1 MNFSIQKIY
10 IILITNLENM
20 LNEDHPRYQ
29 SLLYRQKIVEAH
41 KNGILADSGMI
52 AHGRGECYDYLI
64 GEETTE
70 NSHNTL
76 KVAACYFLTSKH
88 PVLSVNGNTTALV
101 ADEIAELSKML
112 DIPVEINLYY
122 RTDKRVQNIENV
134 YRRLGV
140 EELLGT
146 NEDEFIDT
154 PELNGPRS
162 PVSIDGISKS
172 DLIFIPLEDGDRAEA
187 LSKLDK
193 NIISVDLNPL
203 SRTAITSSLTIVD
216 NIVRAVPLLI
226 KYIEEY
232 MDYPRAELLGMI
244 ESFDN
249 KANLDNAIHDII
261 KRFE

>member
-1 MNFSIQKIY
+1 
-10 IILITNLENM
+10 M

-41 KNGILADSGMI
+41 QEGILADSGMI

-64 GEETTE
+64 GEKTTE
-70 NSHNTL
+70 NSSNTI

-101 ADEIAELSKML
+101 AEDIAELSKLL

-122 RTDKRVQNIENV
+122 RTNERVRNIEKV
-134 YRRLGV
+134 YRSLGV
-140 EELLGT
+140 ENILGT
-146 NEDEFIDT
+146 NDDEFINT
-154 PELNGPRS
+154 PDLNGPRS
-162 PVSIDGISKS
+162 PVSIEGISKS

-203 SRTAITSSLTIVD
+203 SRTAVTSTLTIVD

-226 KYIEEY
+226 KYIKQL
-232 MDYPRAELLGMI
+232 MDYPEDELLSI
-244 ESFDN
+244 INSFDN
-249 KANLDNAIHDII
+249 KENLDNAIKDII